1 MPEFVPVAKV
11 DGLPPGYIKALEL
24 NGVKIALANSDG
36 TFYAVQDVCTHE
48 AELLSGGELEGGSII
63 CPWHSSIF
71 DLKTGGVQMGPA
83 TDPLQ
88 TFEVKVEGNDVK
100 VAKPGT

>member
-11 DGLPPGYIKALEL
+11 DELPPGYIKPLEL

-63 CPWHSSIF
+63 
-71 DLKTGGVQMGPA
+71 
-83 TDPLQ
+83 
-88 TFEVKVEGNDVK
+88 
-100 VAKPGT
+100 

>member
-1 MPEFVPVAKV
+1 MPEFVNVAKV
-11 DGLPPGYIKALEL
+11 DELPPGYIKPVEF
-24 NGVKIALANSDG
+24 NGVKIAVANAEG

-48 AELLSGGELEGGSII
+48 EELLSGGELEGGSII
-63 CPWHSSIF
+63 CPWHASIF

-83 TDPLQ
+83 TEPLQ

-100 VAKPGT
+100 VAKPGS